1 MQRRRGST
9 RTQMVGLSFPPFV
22 RLTWLICTIVFLPFW
37 LYSYWTSADPS
48 TSTNPNGLAGL
59 SQRLRKN
66 KHRVAIVIPFV
77 GEGPENIPPYLE
89 LFCNAAAGSAS
100 LVDFLLIH
108 NGVLDGYRGDTC
120 PPNVIFISLISM
132 DGFSQKLVRVMDR
145 NEDDEIAV
153 GSKDTLARI
162 LSKHIIK
169 YPYVLVEFKP
179 ALGHIFADYLKG
191 YSHWGYSDLDI
202 LFGDLPRWM
211 TPDELNDFDIVTYG
225 FGDQDRLYMR
235 GQFTFHKNDPEKINQ
250 LWRSC
255 DYLSHMDK
263 RFADVMSGQEHLHF
277 ESAEGCYSAA
287 IFEHSDIKVKYAVK
301 GEIKQCVSS
310 QLFLKLEAVL
320 TLLVYDN
327 SIHGHS

>member
-1 MQRRRGST
+1 
-9 RTQMVGLSFPPFV
+9 
-22 RLTWLICTIVFLPFW
+22 
-37 LYSYWTSADPS
+37 
-48 TSTNPNGLAGL
+48 
-59 SQRLRKN
+59 
-66 KHRVAIVIPFV
+66 
-77 GEGPENIPPYLE
+77 
-89 LFCNAAAGSAS
+89 
-100 LVDFLLIH
+100 
-108 NGVLDGYRGDTC
+108 
-120 PPNVIFISLISM
+120 
-132 DGFSQKLVRVMDR
+132 
-145 NEDDEIAV
+145 
-153 GSKDTLARI
+153 
-162 LSKHIIK
+162 
-169 YPYVLVEFKP
+169 LVEFKP